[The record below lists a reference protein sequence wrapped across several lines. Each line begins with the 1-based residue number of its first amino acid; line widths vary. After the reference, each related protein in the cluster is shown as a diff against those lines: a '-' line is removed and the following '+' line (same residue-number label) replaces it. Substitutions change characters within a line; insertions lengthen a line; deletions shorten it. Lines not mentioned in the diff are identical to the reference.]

1 VARSRVWAWVFWVT
15 ACVVATAVLRARRD
29 SVDTVHAVLTYLL
42 VILGG
47 SVSGGRPLG
56 LTLTLSGF
64 LLIDYFSQLPYDT
77 LFVSKPLDW
86 IVLLAFLTTAVVTT
100 QLLTQER
107 ARAAEAERRAGEVA
121 SLGRLGAEILSAG
134 RAEEALAGIADL
146 IRSSLEV
153 THCRIYSWDDDAL
166 RLLVASPGA
175 APAEPLMPDLDDLRR
190 DAETGG
196 GAVDRSGHDGSGAV
210 PSARDA
216 DERTMFVTLRAHGR
230 TVGVL
235 FLTDERPIALDAARR
250 RFLDA
255 LAYYAAL
262 VVERTRLV
270 AKAEHAEA
278 LREADRLKDVVLAS
292 VSHDLRT
299 PLTTIKALAQE
310 NAVRGDR
317 NALAIE
323 EQADRLGHLVADL
336 LDLSRLKG
344 GAMPVHLE
352 LNTAE
357 DLVGAALRQMAGVLK
372 DRPVETNVDF
382 TEPALAGRFDFVQ
395 SLRVLGNLLGNAV
408 RYTPPGS
415 PVELSVHREGGA
427 LVFAV
432 ADRGPGVPVAERD
445 RIFEPFYRPAGA
457 PADGGGAGLGL
468 AIARRLAEL
477 QGGTLEYAPRSGGG
491 SRFVLRLP
499 ADIPTGVFVK
509 S

>member
-1 VARSRVWAWVFWVT
+1 
-15 ACVVATAVLRARRD
+15 
-29 SVDTVHAVLTYLL
+29 
-42 VILGG
+42 
-47 SVSGGRPLG
+47 
-56 LTLTLSGF
+56 
-64 LLIDYFSQLPYDT
+64 
-77 LFVSKPLDW
+77 
-86 IVLLAFLTTAVVTT
+86 
-100 QLLTQER
+100 
-107 ARAAEAERRAGEVA
+107 
-121 SLGRLGAEILSAG
+121 
-134 RAEEALAGIADL
+134 
-146 IRSSLEV
+146 
-153 THCRIYSWDDDAL
+153 
-166 RLLVASPGA
+166 
-175 APAEPLMPDLDDLRR
+175 
-190 DAETGG
+190 
-196 GAVDRSGHDGSGAV
+196 
-210 PSARDA
+210 
-216 DERTMFVTLRAHGR
+216 
-230 TVGVL
+230 
-235 FLTDERPIALDAARR
+235 
-250 RFLDA
+250 
-255 LAYYAAL
+255 
-262 VVERTRLV
+262 
-270 AKAEHAEA
+270 
-278 LREADRLKDVVLAS
+278 
-292 VSHDLRT
+292 
-299 PLTTIKALAQE
+299 
-310 NAVRGDR
+310 
-317 NALAIE
+317 
-323 EQADRLGHLVADL
+323 
-336 LDLSRLKG
+336 
-344 GAMPVHLE
+344 MPVHLE

>member
-1 VARSRVWAWVFWVT
+1 MFWVT

-86 IVLLAFLTTAVVTT
+86 IVLLAFLTTAVVAT

-175 APAEPLMPDLDDLRR
+175 APAEPLMPDLDELRR
-190 DAETGG
+190 DSETGG

-357 DLVGAALRQMAGVLK
+357 DLVGATLRQMAGVLK

>member
-1 VARSRVWAWVFWVT
+1 VWVT
-15 ACVVATAVLRARRD
+15 VCVAATVVLRERRD
-29 SVDTVHAVLTYLL
+29 GVDTVHAVLAYLL

-56 LTLTLSGF
+56 LALTLAGF
-64 LLIDYFSQLPYDT
+64 LLIDYFFQLPYDT
-77 LFVSKPLDW
+77 LSVSKPLDW
-86 IVLLAFLTTAVVTT
+86 IVLLAFLTTALVTT
-100 QLLTQER
+100 HLLTQER

-121 SLGRLGAEILSAG
+121 SLGRLGAETLSAG
-134 RAEEALAGIADL
+134 RAEDSLAGIADL
-146 IRSSLEV
+146 IRTSLGV
-153 THCRIYSWDDDAL
+153 AHCRIYAWDDEAVC
-166 RLLVASPGA
+166 LLVASPTVTTAEALVPDRDELRRLAETTGTLDSVEDGASGA
-175 APAEPLMPDLDDLRR
+175 ALRSR
-190 DAETGG
+190 DE
-196 GAVDRSGHDGSGAV
+196 
-210 PSARDA
+210 
-216 DERTMFVTLRAHGR
+216 DERTVFAALRAHGR

-235 FLTDERPIALDAARR
+235 YLTDQKPIALDPARR
-250 RFLDA
+250 RFLGA

-262 VVERTRLV
+262 AVERTRLV
-270 AKAEHAEA
+270 ATAEHAEA

-310 NAVRGDR
+310 GALHGDR

-323 EQADRLGHLVADL
+323 EQADRLSHLVADL

-344 GAMPVHLE
+344 GAMPVALE

-357 DLVGAALRQMAGVLK
+357 DLVGAAMRQMAGLLK
-372 DRPVETNVDF
+372 DRRVETDVDF

-395 SLRVLGNLLGNAV
+395 TLRILSNLLGNAV
-408 RYTPPGS
+408 RYTPPAS
-415 PVELSVHREGGA
+415 PIELSVYRDGVA
-427 LVFAV
+427 LVFVV
-432 ADRGPGVPVAERD
+432 ADRGPGIAAAERD

-457 PADGGGAGLGL
+457 PADAGGAGLGL

-477 QGGTLEYAPRSGGG
+477 QGGTLEYAARPGGG

-499 ADIPTGVFVK
+499 AATSTGAFVK

>member
-1 VARSRVWAWVFWVT
+1 
-15 ACVVATAVLRARRD
+15 
-29 SVDTVHAVLTYLL
+29 
-42 VILGG
+42 
-47 SVSGGRPLG
+47 
-56 LTLTLSGF
+56 
-64 LLIDYFSQLPYDT
+64 
-77 LFVSKPLDW
+77 
-86 IVLLAFLTTAVVTT
+86 
-100 QLLTQER
+100 
-107 ARAAEAERRAGEVA
+107 
-121 SLGRLGAEILSAG
+121 
-134 RAEEALAGIADL
+134 
-146 IRSSLEV
+146 V

-175 APAEPLMPDLDDLRR
+175 APAEPRVPDLDELRR

-250 RFLDA
+250 RFLNA

-278 LREADRLKDVVLAS
+278 LREGDRLKDVVLAS

>member
-1 VARSRVWAWVFWVT
+1 MFWVT

-107 ARAAEAERRAGEVA
+107 ARAAEAERRAGEGA

-175 APAEPLMPDLDDLRR
+175 APAEPRVPDLDELRR

-250 RFLDA
+250 RFLNA

-278 LREADRLKDVVLAS
+278 LREGDRLKDVVLAS

>member
-1 VARSRVWAWVFWVT
+1 MTGKELSLEQKIPFPGKLSKLRSAARNEFESKVAA
-15 ACVVATAVLRARRD
+15 
-29 SVDTVHAVLTYLL
+29 YENQK
-42 VILGG
+42 
-47 SVSGGRPLG
+47 LG
-56 LTLTLSGF
+56 L
-64 LLIDYFSQLPYDT
+64 
-77 LFVSKPLDW
+77 
-86 IVLLAFLTTAVVTT
+86 
-100 QLLTQER
+100 
-107 ARAAEAERRAGEVA
+107 
-121 SLGRLGAEILSAG
+121 
-134 RAEEALAGIADL
+134 
-146 IRSSLEV
+146 IRDV
-153 THCRIYSWDDDAL
+153 K
-166 RLLVASPGA
+166 
-175 APAEPLMPDLDDLRR
+175 
-190 DAETGG
+190 
-196 GAVDRSGHDGSGAV
+196 
-210 PSARDA
+210 
-216 DERTMFVTLRAHGR
+216 
-230 TVGVL
+230 
-235 FLTDERPIALDAARR
+235 
-250 RFLDA
+250 

-382 TEPALAGRFDFVQ
+382 TEPALAGRFDFV
-395 SLRVLGNLLGNAV
+395 GNAV

>member
-1 VARSRVWAWVFWVT
+1 VVRSRVWAWLFWVT
-15 ACVVATAVLRARRD
+15 VCVVATAVLRARRD
-29 SVDTVHAVLTYLL
+29 SVDTVHAALTYLL

-56 LTLTLSGF
+56 LTLTLCGF
-64 LLIDYFSQLPYDT
+64 LLIDYFFQLPYDT

-86 IVLLAFLTTAVVTT
+86 IVLLAFLTTAVVAT

-107 ARAAEAERRAGEVA
+107 ARAAEAERRAGEVT

-166 RLLVASPGA
+166 RLLVASPSA
-175 APAEPLMPDLDDLRR
+175 ATAERQLPHLDELRGG
-190 DAETGG
+190 AETG
-196 GAVDRSGHDGSGAV
+196 GAVDRSAPDGSSAVSQTHDG
-210 PSARDA
+210 
-216 DERTMFVTLRAHGR
+216 DERTMFVTLQAHAR

-235 FLTDERPIALDAARR
+235 FLTDDRPITLDSARR

-310 NAVRGDR
+310 SALRGDR

-357 DLVGAALRQMAGVLK
+357 DLVGAAMRQMAGVLK
-372 DRPVETNVDF
+372 DRPVETKVDF

-395 SLRVLGNLLGNAV
+395 SLRILGNLLGNAV
-408 RYTPPGS
+408 RYTPPAS
-415 PVELSVHREGGA
+415 PVELSVHREGGS

-432 ADRGPGVPVAERD
+432 ADRGPGIPVAERD

-477 QGGTLEYAPRSGGG
+477 QGGTLEYAARLGGG

-499 ADIPTGVFVK
+499 ADTPSGVFVK